1 MELQNSH
8 VFEKCSNFILKFHTQ
23 LNCATLDVS
32 IIYKRVT
39 DLRQGTEEAETKR
52 TLSY

>member
-8 VFEKCSNFILKFHTQ
+8 VFEKCSNFSKFHTQ

-32 IIYKRVT
+32 IIYKTVT